1 MFMCV
6 SKREER
12 RSPDGQSTS
21 QPGKV
26 GCVYKG
32 HCSVAD
38 PKTFILHA

>member
-12 RSPDGQSTS
+12 GSPDGQSINR
-21 QPGKV
+21 PGKA

-32 HCSVAD
+32 QCSVAD
-38 PKTFILHA
+38 PKIFILHA